1 MAFEVSSITGYIDS
15 NRDQL
20 LGKAILNGKTVSML
34 NMLTG
39 VKGSTQ
45 LNLLDA
51 TANLQEGSCGWNALG
66 TTTISKRTLVT
77 GLVKVNV
84 PFCDKDLISTW
95 MNYGVKVAVG
105 QKTLPFEEDF
115 INQNILSINSQ
126 LEELA
131 WKGDTDLTGTTHLKI
146 TDGFVKL
153 IAAESGSTVSASISG
168 KTLAANTKDA
178 IDDIVASIP
187 DAIIGRDDLVIFV
200 SVGTYRKYV
209 KALQDANMYHYT
221 PENLLPSMEVTVPGT
236 NIKVVGVAG
245 LDATQAYASYAANM
259 FVGMDLAGDN
269 EKFEFWYSVDNA
281 EYRFRVEFNVGFQVS
296 YPEFIVVWSE

>member
-1 MAFEVSSITGYIDS
+1 MAFNVSTITGYIDS

-51 TANLQEGSCGWNALG
+51 TANLQAGSCGWNALG
-66 TTTISKRTLVT
+66 TTTISKRTLAT

-115 INQNILSINSQ
+115 IAQNILSINSQ

-131 WKGDTDLTGTTHLKI
+131 WKGDTKITGTTHLNI

-153 IAAESGSTVSASISG
+153 ITAESGSTVSASISG

-178 IDDIVASIP
+178 IDKIVASIP

-209 KALQDANMYHYT
+209 KALQDANMYHYA

-245 LDATQAYASYAANM
+245 LTAKQAYSSYAANM

-269 EKFEFWYSVDNA
+269 EKFEFWYSTDNA
-281 EYRFRVEFNVGFQVS
+281 EYRFRVEFNVGFQVA
-296 YPEFIVVWSE
+296 YPEFVVVWSE